1 MVSSTKQLFL
11 HKSYAL
17 INFNTLFRESFV
29 QFVGVMIDKENKTEA
44 ATVKV
49 NQSESLRQPQPLK
62 IYFTLQSPCR
72 SAA

>member
-17 INFNTLFRESFV
+17 IDFNTLFRESFV
-29 QFVGVMIDKENKTEA
+29 RFFGIMIDKENKTEA
-44 ATVKV
+44 AAEKNHISATA
-49 NQSESLRQPQPLK
+49 LK
-62 IYFTLQSPCR
+62 NIFTLQSPCR